1 MRHDWAPGQLQK
13 SMHHGPLG
21 LARGSTRVLR
31 ASPEIMASVLGKL
44 IQTPE
49 ESERDKVLTAV
60 T

>member
-1 MRHDWAPGQLQK
+1 MIGRRVNFRKACITD
-13 SMHHGPLG
+13 PLG

-49 ESERDKVLTAV
+49 ESERD
-60 T
+60 